1 VEGGINRFDHTRL
14 WFQQSPI
21 YELVFCI
28 AGPVRAQ
35 PGLVRIPSGL
45 GTRSI
50 VEFNKRTEMGFL
62 TSGPRSRKIPM

>member
-14 WFQQSPI
+14 SFQQSPI

-45 GTRSI
+45 RTRSI
-50 VEFNKRTEMGFL
+50 VQFNKRTEMGFL
-62 TSGPRSRKIPM
+62 